1 MSATASAQRTRDL
14 VYCAVSAAIIAVCA
28 WITIPATVP
37 FTMHMFGIFTVLGL
51 LGGRRGT
58 IAIVVYLLM
67 GAVGLPVFAG
77 FSGGFGILLGTT
89 GGYLVSYVL
98 VGLLYWLLTA
108 RFGTSTPVV
117 AITMVLGLAVCYAFG
132 TAWFM
137 IVYARTSGAVGLVT
151 ALGWCVFPFIVPDLV
166 KIAMAI
172 ALSRVLRR
180 HVK

>member
-14 VYCAVSAAIIAVCA
+14 VYCAVSAAIIAICA
-28 WITIPATVP
+28 QITIPATVP

-98 VGLLYWLLTA
+98 VGLLYWLITA

-117 AITMVLGLAVCYAFG
+117 AVTMVLGLALC
-132 TAWFM
+132 
-137 IVYARTSGAVGLVT
+137 
-151 ALGWCVFPFIVPDLV
+151 
-166 KIAMAI
+166 
-172 ALSRVLRR
+172 
-180 HVK
+180 

>member
-1 MSATASAQRTRDL
+1 MSASASAQRTRDL

-37 FTMHMFGIFTVLGL
+37 FTMQIFGIFMVLGL

-58 IAIVVYLLM
+58 TAILVYLLL
-67 GAVGLPVFAG
+67 GAIGLPVFAG
-77 FSGGFGILLGTT
+77 FSGGLGALLGTT
-89 GGYLVSYVL
+89 GGYLLSYLL
-98 VGLLYWLLTA
+98 VGLLYWFLTA
-108 RFGTSTPVV
+108 RLGTSTPVV
-117 AITMVLGLAVCYAFG
+117 AVTMVLGLALCYAFG

-151 ALGWCVFPFIVPDLV
+151 ALGWCVFPFIIPDLV

-180 HVK
+180 HVR